1 MIKVLLKY
9 SYYIISVLFLIGL
22 VLVVVV
28 KGFLNNEFYVMI
40 INYYFWYSFG
50 LFSGIFLARI
60 ITENYRKLILSEK
73 IKQQA
78 NN

>member
-9 SYYIISVLFLIGL
+9 SYYIISILFLIGL

-28 KGFLNNEFYVMI
+28 NNLLNNEFYVAI

-50 LFSGIFLARI
+50 LFSGAFLARI
-60 ITENYRKLILSEK
+60 INENYKKLIKSEK
-73 IKQQA
+73 IKKQA